1 MSMDLIIDIV
11 SKESGVNK
19 EKLLSRDKTITVS
32 KARMILY
39 KVLYMDNKSVIQI
52 GKKLSRNHASVSVG
66 IKRVDNDANLWQEA
80 VRIYNIYLLYDEEKE
95 KKEQEKK
102 LLYLEIK
109 SMLNQGKEDKITK
122 SKETNAIIKNI
133 KKGAKKI
140 VPDYKKNTYRTIYL

>member
-1 MSMDLIIDIV
+1 MDLIIDIV
-11 SKESGVNK
+11 SKESGIDK
-19 EKLLSRDKTITVS
+19 EKLLSRDKTVTVS

-52 GKKLSRNHASVSVG
+52 GKKLDRNHAAVSVG
-66 IKRVDNDANLWQEA
+66 IKKVDNDANLWQEA
-80 VRIYNIYLLYDEEKE
+80 IRMYNIYLLYDEEKE

-122 SKETNAIIKNI
+122 SKETKAIIKNI
-133 KKGAKKI
+133 KKGAKKK
-140 VPDYKKNTYRTIYL
+140 VPDYKHSTYRTIYL